1 MINSIKNH
9 PRYPNLLVFLQFS
22 LIGIMALLSKGF
34 FSSTVGLAIFVVGAM
49 LGLWAL
55 THNQLGNFNIQPKL
69 RKGSKLITTGIY
81 ALVRHPM
88 YLSVMVMMLGF
99 LVSTPTIVET
109 ILWLMLIVVLLLK
122 AKKEESLWLE
132 HDEAYEVYKKS
143 TKLFIPYI
151 L

>member
-1 MINSIKNH
+1 
-9 PRYPNLLVFLQFS
+9 
-22 LIGIMALLSKGF
+22 MAFLSKGF
-34 FSSTVGLAIFVVGAM
+34 FSSKVGLAIFIVGAI

-69 RKGSKLITTGIY
+69 REGSKLITTGIY
-81 ALVRHPM
+81 AWVRHPM
-88 YLSVMVMMLGF
+88 YTSVIVMMLGF

-109 ILWLMLIVVLLLK
+109 LLWCILIIVLLLK
-122 AKKEESLWLE
+122 AKREELLWLN
-132 HDEAYEVYKKS
+132 HDKAYEAYKNS

>member
-9 PRYPNLLVFLQFS
+9 PYYPTLLVFFQFS
-22 LIGIMALLSKGF
+22 LIGLMVLFSKGF
-34 FSSTVGLAIFVVGAM
+34 FSSILGLSIFILGAI

-55 THNQLGNFNIQPKL
+55 IHNRVGNFHIQPKL
-69 RKGSKLITTGIY
+69 REGSELITTGIY

-88 YLSVMVMMLGF
+88 YTSVMLMMLGF

-109 ILWLMLIVVLLLK
+109 LLWLILIGVLLLK
-122 AKKEESLWLE
+122 AKREESLWLE

-143 TKLFIPYI
+143 TKLFIPYV

>member
-1 MINSIKNH
+1 
-9 PRYPNLLVFLQFS
+9 
-22 LIGIMALLSKGF
+22 MAFLSKGF
-34 FSSTVGLAIFVVGAM
+34 FSSTFGLAIFIVGAIV
-49 LGLWAL
+49 GLWAL

-69 RKGSKLITTGIY
+69 REGSKLITTGIY

-88 YLSVMVMMLGF
+88 YTSVIVMMLGF
-99 LVSTPTIVET
+99 LVSTVSKIE
-109 ILWLMLIVVLLLK
+109 IFLWLILIIVLLLK

-132 HDEAYEVYKKS
+132 HDEAYESYKKS